1 MTDSVLRL
9 RGLRKRYGDFVA
21 VDDLD
26 LDVPRGC
33 VLGFLGPNGAGKTTT
48 IRMILGIYEP
58 SGGTIEVLG
67 TPSALDVRHRIGY
80 LPEEKGLYKKMKAR
94 DLIAYFAELKGMKSK
109 DARQR
114 AIELLDRYGLGE
126 FKERKCDALS
136 KGMGQKV
143 QVLASI
149 AHRPEF
155 VILDEPFSGLDPVN
169 QQVMEQVIAD
179 LSKDGSTIV
188 FSTHDLEKAEHLCD
202 RIAMLAR
209 GKKVFD
215 GTLQEAFAALPKRI
229 VIGTSAESAALQ
241 ALSGVT
247 SVARGRVDGTYE
259 LGLSQDAS
267 PDGILTACIRAGHEV
282 RSFDKRE
289 PGLRELFFDRVGA
302 KDAAEMLA

>member
-1 MTDSVLRL
+1 
-9 RGLRKRYGDFVA
+9 
-21 VDDLD
+21 VDQLD

-33 VLGFLGPNGAGKTTT
+33 VLGFLGPNGAGKTTA
-48 IRMILGIYEP
+48 IRMTLGIYEP
-58 SGGTIEVLG
+58 SDGSIEVLG
-67 TPSALDVRHRIGY
+67 APSALEVRHRIGY

-94 DLIAYFAELKGMKSK
+94 DLIAYFAELKGMSAR
-109 DARQR
+109 DAKGR
-114 AIELLDRYGLGE
+114 ATELLDRYGLGE
-126 FKERKCDALS
+126 FKDRKCDALS

-155 VILDEPFSGLDPVN
+155 VVLDEPFSGLDPVN

-179 LSKDGSTIV
+179 LSKDGSTII
-188 FSTHDLEKAEHLCD
+188 FSTHVMEHAERLCD
-202 RIAMLAR
+202 RIAMVAR

-215 GTLQEAFAALPKRI
+215 GSLNEARAALPTR
-229 VIGTSAESAALQ
+229 VLIGTGAARDALLAVPGVAHVESGRGEGVYVVGIAKGASA
-241 ALSGVT
+241 
-247 SVARGRVDGTYE
+247 
-259 LGLSQDAS
+259 
-267 PDGILTACIRAGHEV
+267 DGILGACVRAGIDV

>member
-1 MTDSVLRL
+1 MNECVLRL
-9 RGLRKRYGDFVA
+9 RGLTKRYGDFLA
-21 VDDLD
+21 VDQLD

-48 IRMILGIYEP
+48 IRMVLGIYEQ
-58 SGGTIEVLG
+58 SGGTIEVLDS
-67 TPSALDVRHRIGY
+67 PSALDVRQRIGY

-94 DLIAYFAELKGMKSK
+94 DLIAYFAELKGMSAR
-109 DARQR
+109 DAKQR

-126 FKERKCDALS
+126 FKDRKCDALS

-169 QQVMEQVIAD
+169 QQVMEQVIGD
-179 LSKDGSTIV
+179 LSKEGSTIV

-209 GKKVFD
+209 GRKVFD

-229 VIGTSAESAALQ
+229 VIGTSAQAASLESLP
-241 ALSGVT
+241 GVT
-247 SVARGRVDGTYE
+247 SVARGRLDGTYE
-259 LGLSQDAS
+259 LGLRQEAS
-267 PDGILTACIRAGHEV
+267 PDGILTACIRAGLEV